1 MKKVAG
7 TKMHWRRETSIFM
20 NNGEKKFYTDEEL
33 EQFKSLINKKLEEAE
48 SEYNKIVEQ
57 LRNFNNNGTD
67 DTLNSMKIME
77 DGSDMNIKE
86 ELSLNAARLKKFV
99 DNLHAALFRIENKTY
114 GICKTTG
121 KLIPKERLMAVPH
134 TTQSIEAKQARQ

>member
-1 MKKVAG
+1 MKMTFRHTNELAKG
-7 TKMHWRRETSIFM
+7 M
-20 NNGEKKFYTDEEL
+20 NNGEKKHYTDDEL
-33 EQFKSLINKKLEEAE
+33 KQFRQLIYKKLDEAE
-48 SEYNKIVEQ
+48 FEYNNIVDQ

-67 DTLNSMKIME
+67 DTLNSVKIME

-99 DNLHAALFRIENKTY
+99 DNLRSALYRIENKTY
-114 GICKTTG
+114 GICKVTG

-134 TTQSIEAKQARQ
+134 TTMCIEAKNNR

>member
-1 MKKVAG
+1 
-7 TKMHWRRETSIFM
+7 M
-20 NNGEKKFYTDEEL
+20 NSPEKNHYSEEEL
-33 EQFKSLINKKLEEAE
+33 KEFKSLINKKLDEAE
-48 SEYNKIVEQ
+48 SEYNNIVEQ

-99 DNLHAALFRIENKTY
+99 DNLHSALFRIENKTY
-114 GICKTTG
+114 GICKVTG

-134 TTQSIEAKQARQ
+134 TTMTIEAKQSR